1 MILNDVSYEKF
12 SIYCIYGVLL
22 KILLYFRNFS
32 EANTC
37 SNPILLVI
45 NSKKIASLN
54 HIFIDTRIF
63 HWWIWRTDTQISI
76 PVTHH
81 WVHDFIVFLKLH
93 TKITILL
100 WRPDI
105 IVFCNEIKI
114 YICIKICFWVSW
126 SLDIKIFLTK
136 LTLYTPE

>member
-45 NSKKIASLN
+45 NSKKNASLN
-54 HIFIDTRIF
+54 HIFIHTIDLLFMSVYPIF
-63 HWWIWRTDTQISI
+63 GSNPTVEMLAFS
-76 PVTHH
+76 
-81 WVHDFIVFLKLH
+81 KLA
-93 TKITILL
+93 
-100 WRPDI
+100 
-105 IVFCNEIKI
+105 NMEM
-114 YICIKICFWVSW
+114 
-126 SLDIKIFLTK
+126 
-136 LTLYTPE
+136 